1 MAIRPK
7 NTAANRAYTGH
18 FGLHDP
24 VAMKQILEKGH
35 HEKPLK
41 THWFHDHDRS
51 MYLRLE
57 KQMALILLSPLK
69 SAGRQGH
76 SRHVSG
82 RGRMAATW
90 GRLISA
96 FSNVT
101 AFR

>member
-24 VAMKQILEKGH
+24 VAIKQILENGH
-35 HEKPLK
+35 QEKPLK
-41 THWFHDHDRS
+41 THWFHDHHRS
-51 MYLRLE
+51 MYLRLA

-69 SAGRQGH
+69 SASLQGH
-76 SRHVSG
+76 PRHVSG
-82 RGRMAATW
+82 RGSMAGTW

-96 FSNVT
+96 FSNAT
-101 AFR
+101 ALR